1 MMWAALMYI
10 AELASMSV
18 AITSAIQITGN
29 RKLLW
34 FFLIPAIFGPSYS
47 VTKEDNK

>member
-10 AELASMSV
+10 AEWTSMSV

-34 FFLIPAIFGPSYS
+34 VFPYS
-47 VTKEDNK
+47 SNFRPII

>member
-10 AELASMSV
+10 AEWASMSI
-18 AITSAIQITGN
+18 AITSEIQIAGN
-29 RKLLW
+29 WKLLW

-47 VTKEDNK
+47 ATKEDNK